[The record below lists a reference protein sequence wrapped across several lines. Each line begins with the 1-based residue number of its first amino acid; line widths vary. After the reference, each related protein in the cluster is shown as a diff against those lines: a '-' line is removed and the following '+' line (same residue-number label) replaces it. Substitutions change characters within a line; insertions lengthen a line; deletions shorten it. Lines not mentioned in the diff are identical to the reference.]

1 MGQKNTE
8 NDRKLWECFEL
19 CPSVCDILTGVQASL
34 VRSIL
39 VNTQVKKCRQGSNLS
54 LVQNLNMK
62 EE

>member
-1 MGQKNTE
+1 MGQKNTATE
-8 NDRKLWECFEL
+8 SDCKL
-19 CPSVCDILTGVQASL
+19 CDILTGVKVSL

-39 VNTQVKKCRQGSNLS
+39 VNTKVKKCSQGSSLS